1 MNLKDSIRR
10 EGPEMKKKALDLGTF
25 GDLMDGVIRRS
36 DVGLLIKKKAG
47 EAEWTVSGAG
57 CGAVMDFYIFLNALE
72 PIFLRMLKEM
82 ERAGGAPDAE
92 RLAGELCGVVK
103 ETLVSAAAGR
113 EDAGE

>member
-1 MNLKDSIRR
+1 MNLKDSMRR
-10 EGPEMKKKALDLGTF
+10 DGEALRKSLDLGTF
-25 GDLMDGVIRRS
+25 GEAMDGVIRRS
-36 DVGLLIKKKAG
+36 DVGLLVKKKAG

-82 ERAGGAPDAE
+82 ERAGGALDAE
-92 RLAGELCGVVK
+92 RLAGELFGVMK